1 MIPYPNYPKAGE
13 LARQSGRR
21 RSRSRFAGLALLVS
35 AGLIQ
40 ACSQPAP
47 GRVLPSA
54 PIPSAGV
61 SVQNQARSQ
70 PGDALRVVVRFR
82 NVGSGRDAAAL
93 ADLSRQAQA
102 PVSYVT
108 SVSADTHVYRIEPAA
123 GQRADELLARL
134 RTVPGVTFVEIDRT
148 ARPL

>member
-1 MIPYPNYPKAGE
+1 M
-13 LARQSGRR
+13 
-21 RSRSRFAGLALLVS
+21 
-35 AGLIQ
+35 
-40 ACSQPAP
+40 
-47 GRVLPSA
+47 
-54 PIPSAGV
+54 
-61 SVQNQARSQ
+61 
-70 PGDALRVVVRFR
+70 RVVVRFR
-82 NVGSGRDAAAL
+82 SVGSGRDAAAL